1 MLNLLLEPLGYE
13 FMRNAIA
20 IGVVVGI
27 LCPVVGTYLIVQR
40 MALLGDVIAETVI
53 PGMAIAYFFRLNLLA
68 GAFVS
73 GICSTLLIT
82 WIRANSRIKVD
93 GAMAIICCSFFAL
106 GILLI
111 SILRTNIDL
120 EALLFGDI
128 LGVRVTDVQ
137 RTAIVAVIVLVLIK
151 LFYKELLFY
160 TFDRQGAQALGLPVN
175 FIYFGLLAAVTLTI
189 ISSLQ
194 IVGVILVVSLLIC
207 PGITAY
213 LLVKQLHQMMWLGS
227 LIGVVSTV
235 SGMYLSYYFDI
246 PSGPA
251 IVLVTFAFFL
261 LAFLFSPSQGLLTR
275 PEYTQYYAWFL
286 KPFRSK
292 YSKPK

>member
-1 MLNLLLEPLGYE
+1 MLDVLLEPLGYE

-20 IGVVVGI
+20 IGVLVGI

-53 PGMAIAYFFRLNLLA
+53 PGMAIAYFFQFNLLI
-68 GAFVS
+68 GAFIS
-73 GICSTLLIT
+73 GVFSTILIA
-82 WIRANSRIKVD
+82 WIRANSRIKID
-93 GAMAIICCSFFAL
+93 GAMAIICSSFFAL

-128 LGVRVTDVQ
+128 LGIRFWDVQ
-137 RTAIVAVIVLVLIK
+137 RTAIVAFIVLVLIK
-151 LFYKELLFY
+151 IFYKELLFY

-175 FIYFGLLAAVTLTI
+175 SLYLGLLAAVTLTI

-213 LLVKQLHQMMWLGS
+213 LVVKQLHQMMIVGAVV
-227 LIGVVSTV
+227 GVFSTV
-235 SGMYLSYYFDI
+235 SGMYLSYYFDL

-251 IVLVTFAFFL
+251 IVLVTFVCFL
-261 LAFLFSPSQGLLTR
+261 LSLLFSPTQGILTR
-275 PEYTQYYAWFL
+275 PEFTQHYQSFL
-286 KPFRSK
+286 QPFKSRNK
-292 YSKPK
+292 R

>member
-68 GAFVS
+68 GAFIS
-73 GICSTLLIT
+73 GICSTLLIA

-93 GAMAIICCSFFAL
+93 GAMAIICSSFFAL

-111 SILRTNIDL
+111 SVLRTNIDL

-275 PEYTQYYAWFL
+275 PEYTQHYAWFL

>member
-1 MLNLLLEPLGYE
+1 MLDVLLEPLGYE

-20 IGVVVGI
+20 IGVLVGI

-53 PGMAIAYFFRLNLLA
+53 PGMAIAYFFQFNLLI
-68 GAFVS
+68 GAFIF
-73 GICSTLLIT
+73 GIFSTILIA
-82 WIRANSRIKVD
+82 WIRANSRIKID
-93 GAMAIICCSFFAL
+93 GAMAIICSSFFAL

-111 SILRTNIDL
+111 SVLRTNIDL

-128 LGVRVTDVQ
+128 LGVRSADVQ
-137 RTAIVAVIVLVLIK
+137 RTAIVALIVLVLIK

-175 FIYFGLLAAVTLTI
+175 SLYLGLLAAVTLTI

-213 LLVKQLHQMMWLGS
+213 LVVKQLHQMMIVGAVV
-227 LIGVVSTV
+227 GVFSTV
-235 SGMYLSYYFDI
+235 SGMYLSYYFDL

-251 IVLVTFAFFL
+251 IVLVTFVCFL
-261 LAFLFSPSQGLLTR
+261 LSLLFSPTQGILTR
-275 PEYTQYYAWFL
+275 PEFTQHYQNFL
-286 KPFRSK
+286 QPFKSRNK
-292 YSKPK
+292 R